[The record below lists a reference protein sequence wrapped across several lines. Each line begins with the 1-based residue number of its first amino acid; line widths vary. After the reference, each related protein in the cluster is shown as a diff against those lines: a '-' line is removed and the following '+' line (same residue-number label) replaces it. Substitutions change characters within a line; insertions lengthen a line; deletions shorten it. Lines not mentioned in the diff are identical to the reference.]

1 MPGETFTPSEMLR
14 RLVAFD
20 TTSRNSNLALIHF
33 IQDYLEGHGVAST
46 LTHDD
51 DGAKANLFATICDG
65 GSRGDGRGVVL
76 SGHTDVVPVDGQSWD
91 TDPFEMVERDG
102 RYWGRGTADMK
113 AFSAVALALVPEFLA
128 RRLVVPLHLALSYDE
143 EIGCLGAGRMIEG
156 VRGAG
161 IHPAIVIVGEP
172 TSMRVVNGHKG
183 IHAFTTTVTGF
194 EAHSSATHEGVNAVM
209 VAAELIGCLGE
220 LAEDMKGRADPDS
233 GFTPPYT
240 SVHVGVIEGGTA
252 LNIIP
257 RHCSFRWE
265 YRLIPGQDPDEI
277 IDRFNARAAE
287 IEPRMRA
294 VADATGIVTEAGCAT
309 PPLVP
314 ESDSPAERL
323 VMALTGDNR
332 AGKVSYGTEA
342 GLFQQAEMSVV
353 VCGPG
358 DIAQAHKPNEFI
370 DIAQVEAGV
379 AFMRRLMDR
388 LEKPL

>member
-33 IQDYLEGHGVAST
+33 IRDYLDGHGIAST

-51 DGAKANLFATICDG
+51 DGAKANLFATLCD
-65 GSRGDGRGVVL
+65 GDGRGVVL
-76 SGHTDVVPVDGQSWD
+76 SGHTDVVPVDGQQWD

-113 AFSAVALALVPEFLA
+113 AFTAVALALVPEFLA
-128 RRLVVPLHLALSYDE
+128 RRLAVPLHLALSYDE

-156 VRGAG
+156 VRDAG

-220 LAEDMKGRADPDS
+220 LAEEMKGRADPDS

-240 SVHVGVIEGGTA
+240 TVHVGVIEGGTA

-265 YRLIPGQDPDEI
+265 YRLIPGKDPDEI

-294 VADATGIVTEAGCAT
+294 VADAAGIVTEMGCAT
-309 PPLVP
+309 PPLIP
-314 ESDSPAERL
+314 EPSSPAERL
-323 VMALTGDNR
+323 VLSLTGDNR

-370 DIAQVEAGV
+370 DRAQVEASV